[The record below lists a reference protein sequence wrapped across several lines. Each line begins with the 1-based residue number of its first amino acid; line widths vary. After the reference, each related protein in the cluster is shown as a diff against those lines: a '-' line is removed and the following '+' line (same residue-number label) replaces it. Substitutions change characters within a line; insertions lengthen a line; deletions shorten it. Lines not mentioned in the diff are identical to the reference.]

1 MTLSNIHTDDRGDIH
16 LPLVLSQEEFVNLKA
31 AILDISMMTIN
42 ASEAN
47 CAQTQSA
54 YFIGSLFRD
63 LYDWEVGKAV
73 KKAQKRSLKLH
84 PRPQ

>member
-1 MTLSNIHTDDRGDIH
+1 MNLTNIHTDQRGDIH

-47 CAQTQSA
+47 CNQTQSA

-63 LYDWEVGKAV
+63 IYDYECEKAV
-73 KKAQKRSLKLH
+73 KKAQKRAKNMH
-84 PRPQ
+84 VRPQ